1 MLEADPMIRQHGPA
15 TALAILGEWLR
26 DRGVPRLLD
35 LVLVNRLSH
44 VFWECAQREA
54 PA

>member
-1 MLEADPMIRQHGPA
+1 MIRQHGPA
-15 TALAILGEWLR
+15 TPLAILGEWLR

-35 LVLVNRLSH
+35 LVLVNRLSD